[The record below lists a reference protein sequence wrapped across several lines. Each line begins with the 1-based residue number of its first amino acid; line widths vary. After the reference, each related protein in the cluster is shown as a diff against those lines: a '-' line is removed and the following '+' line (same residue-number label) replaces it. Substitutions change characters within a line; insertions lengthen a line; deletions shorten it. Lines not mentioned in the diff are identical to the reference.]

1 MSVHPAPAINTQ
13 RGGSGAGD
21 GSIGALPIP
30 YIPSWLRAHRWWQ
43 LLMGAGCP
51 RGMSGSGEGCDG
63 GREVA
68 PQRRFPELDPDVPL
82 RRDGDAAFGVT
93 INKGWKRPMKRGFSV
108 AKVAKCP
115 FFVPFF
121 VPSINWGG
129 PCPSLRSPMWDNC
142 VPGYPLW
149 DKFQHYEGPRGPA
162 SMSLLR
168 RTDVTPGLILP
179 S

>member
-115 FFVPFF
+115 FLSPSLCP
-121 VPSINWGG
+121 PSIGG
-129 PCPSLRSPMWDNC
+129 VPAQVCGLQCGITVFQVIHYGINSSTMRVPGDLHPCPS
-142 VPGYPLW
+142 
-149 DKFQHYEGPRGPA
+149 
-162 SMSLLR
+162 
-168 RTDVTPGLILP
+168 
-179 S
+179 